1 MQTEELFGQEQP
13 AFEIST
19 ISTLALF
26 ETNRPQRKSFVED
39 VIETLRDERADPL
52 KVHIYL
58 KAMEEI
64 ITMFTVLDEKKNKSP
79 WLAKEYRELLL
90 NAAEKH
96 GKKFNLNNAEF
107 SIKETGTSYD
117 WTKCEDSV
125 LNNLLS
131 EKLKIDTDIKARQEF
146 LKNIQD
152 SGLEVLDKET
162 GDMTMIYKPAKSSTT
177 AVSVSLK

>member
-1 MQTEELFGQEQP
+1 MQEQL
-13 AFEIST
+13 FEQEPQLEMST

-26 ETNRPQRKSFVED
+26 ETNKSQRVSFVED
-39 VIETLRDERADPL
+39 VLSKLRDEQADPL
-52 KVHIYL
+52 KVHIYI

-64 ITMFTVLDEKKNKSP
+64 ISTMTVLDEKKNKTP

-90 NAAEKH
+90 TAAEKH

-117 WTKCEDSV
+117 WLKCEDSV
-125 LNNLLS
+125 LNNLLA
-131 EKLKIDTDIKARQEF
+131 EKLRIDTDIKARQEF
-146 LKNIQD
+146 LKNIPD